1 MPIKTERKEGT
12 MTALTRMAVMLRI
25 YTDDL
30 RERREQGDQMVGW
43 VLAIIAVIVIA
54 GIVWGVVSGWFE
66 ARLAEITDPF

>member
-1 MPIKTERKEGT
+1 

-43 VLAIIAVIVIA
+43 VLVIIAVIVIA
-54 GIVWGVVSGWFE
+54 GTVVGFMTGWIQD
-66 ARLAEITDPF
+66 RIAEIVDPF

>member
-1 MPIKTERKEGT
+1 

-43 VLAIIAVIVIA
+43 VLTILAVIVIA
-54 GIVWGVVSGWFE
+54 GIVYGVVSGWF
-66 ARLAEITDPF
+66 ADRLAEITDPF

>member
-1 MPIKTERKEGT
+1 MPINTERKEGA

-43 VLAIIAVIVIA
+43 VLVIIAVIVIA
-54 GIVWGVVSGWFE
+54 GTVVGFMTGWIQD
-66 ARLAEITDPF
+66 RIAEIVDPF

>member
-1 MPIKTERKEGT
+1 MPINTERKERT

-25 YTDDL
+25 YVDDL

-54 GIVWGVVSGWFE
+54 GIVWGVVSGWFT

>member
-1 MPIKTERKEGT
+1 MPINTERKEGT

-43 VLAIIAVIVIA
+43 VLVIIAVIVIA
-54 GIVWGVVSGWFE
+54 GTVVGFMTGWIQD
-66 ARLAEITDPF
+66 RIAEIVDPF

>member
-1 MPIKTERKEGT
+1 MPINTERKEGT

-43 VLAIIAVIVIA
+43 VLTIVAVVVIA
-54 GIVWGVVSGWFE
+54 GIVFGVVSGWF
-66 ARLAEITDPF
+66 ADRLAEITDPF